1 MDRPSSCLFAVSG
14 DRSWIANIAVMDRS
28 SCGDGGTGRED
39 AWGGR
44 FPSLEIVLWSH
55 NGWTSSTKHGASRE
69 RIGDVRGQ
77 ADVSGT
83 CEWRE
88 EVGVDPDGKKR
99 VVEDTCRTET
109 AAEWETSFETRTFE
123 PRTPRPMEAS
133 KEENVDQSEM
143 ERVQADF
150 QDGRGE
156 EKREKQEVVGTH
168 AEVEEPKLPH
178 SLAAEEE
185 PVEESR
191 KDPQHDPTTK
201 EDEIGEEE
209 ENRKVSTPGSMESL
223 SVNSSSATNDRG
235 EDQGLDLQAPPE
247 SPDGM
252 VSSAFVPL
260 RLACKTRQTQ
270 IMEPALDT
278 LQRLIAHGYL
288 RGSTNGLKEDGLCFE
303 TINLVCQ
310 CYDVPDEAIELKV
323 LRVLLTLVTSSTF
336 QVHDEALL
344 KVIRTC
350 YNVYLGS
357 KSEVNR
363 STAKASLIQMIT
375 IVFKRMEADSS
386 SIPIETVV
394 VAKMLPPEDFGDE
407 RQPFT
412 NFVQNFINRIV
423 ADAEATF
430 YAAPPATIH
439 DDAFISGK
447 VVQNPVLNEDGALEG
462 LEDKEERKVA
472 DSEPEP
478 VDLSSATELQ
488 RDAFLVFRSLCKLAT
503 RDPSTPT
510 DPYLMKGKILALELL
525 RILLENAGREFIE
538 SEIFVQAMKEHLCLA
553 LLKNCSTDSKDVV
566 KVLNYIFATICLKF
580 RAKLKSEIGVFYP
593 LIVLKQLEDFS
604 GTRVPYWHRAV
615 VVHCLQKVCSNA
627 QTLVDFF
634 VNYDCDLESVNLF
647 DRTVLSLIQLVQG
660 LSYSAEVA
668 EMMPAQAK
676 ALRNEAMNC
685 LVLIL
690 QSLLAWPS
698 EDGGGEKPSQDADRG
713 SVISEISPD
722 SESSQGAS
730 ELLQAGE
737 NGGSAPPKEDAGFP
751 LHRSTSNLET
761 REIEKRRAHKLGYQ
775 AGISLFNNM
784 PLRGMISLQESGY
797 VGHSPTEVAVFLQA
811 TPGLEKSKIGEYLG
825 GHTDECVAVMHAYVD
840 SFDFMGIS
848 FDVAIRNFLSGFRL
862 PGEAQKIDRLM
873 EKFAERYYAC
883 NPGSFRSADVAYV
896 LSYSVIML
904 NTDAHNPQVKH
915 KMSREDFIK
924 NNRGIDDGEDLNQDF
939 LENLYNQI
947 VRYEIKMSSD
957 SYRPHLEAGKRPGPA
972 GVDAILNLLPGRRAH
987 PSFEA
992 MPDDVIRSIRDKME
1006 GKSDSMFYVAT
1017 NYENMKPML
1026 EAVWAPLLAAFSMLL
1041 EDSMDD
1047 FVVKNC
1053 LQGFR
1058 AVIGLSA
1065 TLYMQTVR
1073 DTFVSALSRF
1083 TYMRTPE
1090 MMLPKHVGVFRALL
1104 GVAEEYGNL
1113 LEDSWMYVL
1122 ESVSYFEYI
1131 HQQVHG
1137 MSDAFLFSPDHL
1149 ETASPKEEVN
1159 GGSKYFKLLSRK
1171 GSSNTSHVAPGIA
1184 VATLD
1189 SLDPDRV
1196 NSGII
1201 SQGLPPPGILD
1212 LVDASEVDRLFAS
1225 SGNLSSDAI
1234 VHFVQ
1239 ALCMIS
1245 QREIASHHTPRV
1257 FSLTK
1262 IVEISQFNMNR
1273 IRIVWSRV
1281 WTVLGPYFAEVGCH
1295 PNLSVALY
1303 AVDSLR
1309 QLAMKFLERDE
1320 LANYTFQDDFLRPF
1334 VLVMRKSKSVEI
1346 RELVIRC
1353 VSQMVLARVSNIKS
1367 GWKSM
1372 FMVFTTA
1379 AADSE
1384 KAIVQLAFETIEKVV
1399 REYFMYVTETEV
1411 NTFTDCVNCLIAFT
1425 STRYSPDVSLNAI
1438 AFLRFCALKLA
1449 EGEIGNIEHGE
1460 QSGMPERAAAS
1471 GPLFSEKEAHM
1482 FFWFPLLAGL
1492 SELTF
1497 DPRPEIRHSALEVL
1511 FDILNYHGL
1520 HFTEGFWERVFSSV
1534 LLPMFDHVRAEITD
1548 ATTFEDSARRA
1559 EIDAWLYETCNDC
1572 LDHVLSLYRK
1582 FQPYLKQV
1590 FPQLISLL
1598 VGFVRR
1604 PHERLAAIGM
1614 HSYLSLL
1621 QQSSS
1626 QFDEK
1631 EWRMVLTSL
1640 QEAAADTLP
1649 DIAILTEPR
1658 TRRISLETESGTENC
1673 AKYRDLKLGA
1683 GARKLAEVKTR
1694 TKTQLL
1700 VVSTISQIYGG
1711 SFLEIP
1717 SKYVDILLDVVNS
1730 CAAHARKVNSDAVLR
1745 ARVIEAEEES
1755 ELPNAERLPEP
1766 PLQQL
1771 EDEASHAYL
1780 SILMHAL
1787 AIEKTEGASSIWKD
1801 ANVEERLVQFSML
1814 VLDNFLPKE
1823 EEKGL
1828 EVATVTARTPLVVAV
1843 LRALLS
1849 FAEEEFKMHLSELM
1863 PILTHLIEA
1872 EYSPSEVTKAVSE
1885 VLVGRMG
1892 KLVAEELG

>member
-1 MDRPSSCLFAVSG
+1 MK
-14 DRSWIANIAVMDRS
+14 
-28 SCGDGGTGRED
+28 E
-39 AWGGR
+39 
-44 FPSLEIVLWSH
+44 EEKE
-55 NGWTSSTKHGASRE
+55 TK
-69 RIGDVRGQ
+69 
-77 ADVSGT
+77 
-83 CEWRE
+83 
-88 EVGVDPDGKKR
+88 
-99 VVEDTCRTET
+99 
-109 AAEWETSFETRTFE
+109 ETSVSERTPADPENGCEEKETDE
-123 PRTPRPMEAS
+123 PREGNA
-133 KEENVDQSEM
+133 
-143 ERVQADF
+143 
-150 QDGRGE
+150 QD
-156 EKREKQEVVGTH
+156 
-168 AEVEEPKLPH
+168 
-178 SLAAEEE
+178 
-185 PVEESR
+185 
-191 KDPQHDPTTK
+191 
-201 EDEIGEEE
+201 GEEE
-209 ENRKVSTPGSMESL
+209 RKQPEPSRAEETHVQESNEQQQHVTVNTEEETSVCGGKQDLSAPGSTESI
-223 SVNSSSATNDRG
+223 SENSSG
-235 EDQGLDLQAPPE
+235 EIAEPKGDQGYQVRMPPE
-247 SPDGM
+247 SPDEM

-288 RGSTNGLKEDGLCFE
+288 RGSTNGIKEDGLCYE

-336 QVHDEALL
+336 QVHNEALL
-344 KVIRTC
+344 HVIRTC
-350 YNVYLGS
+350 YNIYLGS
-357 KSEVNR
+357 KSEVNQ

-407 RQPFT
+407 KQPFT

-423 ADAEATF
+423 ADAEGTF
-430 YAAPPATIH
+430 YSAPPATIH
-439 DDAFISGK
+439 DDAFQGAK
-447 VVQNPVLNEDGALEG
+447 VFGDPVSNKGESTGELSPQ
-462 LEDKEERKVA
+462 EEKKNA
-472 DSEPEP
+472 ETEKEP
-478 VDLSSATELQ
+478 VDLSRATALQ
-488 RDAFLVFRSLCKLAT
+488 RDAFLVFRSLCKLAA
-503 RDPSTPT
+503 RDPNTPT
-510 DPYLMKGKILALELL
+510 DPYLLKGKVLALELL
-525 RILLENAGREFIE
+525 KILLENAGVEFVE
-538 SEIFVQAMKEHLCLA
+538 NEIFVQAMKEHLCLA
-553 LLKNCSTDSKDVV
+553 LLKNCSTDSKEVV

-580 RAKLKSEIGVFYP
+580 RAKLKNEIGVFYP
-593 LIVLKQLEDFS
+593 IIVLKQLEDFS
-604 GTRVPYWHRAV
+604 GTRVPSWHRLV
-615 VVHCLQKVCSNA
+615 VVHCLQKVCADA
-627 QTLVDFF
+627 QTLVDLF
-634 VNYDCDLESVNLF
+634 VNYDCDLESINLF
-647 DRTVLSLIQLVQG
+647 DRTVLALIQLVQG
-660 LSYSAEVA
+660 LSYSPDVA
-668 EMMPAQAK
+668 EMVPAQAK
-676 ALRNEAMNC
+676 LMRNEAMKC

-698 EDGGGEKPSQDADRG
+698 EEGGCDKPSQDAEKVSTAG
-713 SVISEISPD
+713 ETSPD
-722 SESSQGAS
+722 NEAYQSMPEA
-730 ELLQAGE
+730 LQEIE
-737 NGGSAPPKEDAGFP
+737 NGRNSPTKEDAGTP

-761 REIEKRRAHKLGYQ
+761 REIEKRRAHKLGYE
-775 AGISLFNNM
+775 AGIALFNGT
-784 PLRGMISLQESGY
+784 PLKGMKTLQESGY
-797 VGHSPTEVAVFLQA
+797 VGKSPAEVALFLQ
-811 TPGLEKSKIGEYLG
+811 TTSGLEKSKIGEYLG
-825 GHTDECVAVMHAYVD
+825 DHTEECVAVMHAYVD
-840 SFDFMGIS
+840 SLDFTGTTFDA
-848 FDVAIRNFLSGFRL
+848 AIRNFLSGFRL

-873 EKFAERYYAC
+873 EKFAERYYTC

-904 NTDAHNPQVKH
+904 NTDAHNPQVKN

-924 NNRGIDDGEDLNQDF
+924 NNRGIDDGEDLDQEF
-939 LENLYNQI
+939 LKDLYDQI
-947 VRYEIKMSSD
+947 VMNEIKMRSD
-957 SYRPHLEAGKRPGPA
+957 ARRPQAGKRPGPA
-972 GVDAILNLLPGRRAH
+972 GVDAIMNLLPGRRAH
-987 PSFEA
+987 PSFET
-992 MPDDVIRSIRDKME
+992 MPDDVIRSIREKME
-1006 GKSDSMFYVAT
+1006 GKSDSTFYVAT

-1026 EAVWAPLLAAFSMLL
+1026 EAIWAPLLAAFSMLL
-1041 EDSMDD
+1041 EDSIDD
-1047 FVVKNC
+1047 FVTKSS

-1090 MMLPKHVGVFRALL
+1090 MMMPKHVDVFKTLL
-1104 GVAEEYGNL
+1104 EVAEEYGNL
-1113 LEDSWMYVL
+1113 LEGSWMYVL

-1131 HQQVHG
+1131 HQQVNG
-1137 MSDAFLFSPDHL
+1137 MSDASLFSPEHL
-1149 ETASPKEEVN
+1149 EALSPKEESH
-1159 GGSKYFKLLSRK
+1159 GGSKYFKRLSRK
-1171 GSSNTSHVAPGIA
+1171 GSSSTPHVVPGIA

-1189 SLDPDRV
+1189 SLDPGRA
-1196 NSGII
+1196 NSGLIP
-1201 SQGLPPPGILD
+1201 QGLPPPGVLD
-1212 LVDASEVDRLFAS
+1212 FVDASEVDRLFAS

-1234 VHFVQ
+1234 VHFVE

-1334 VLVMRKSKSVEI
+1334 VLIMRKSKSVEI

-1384 KAIVQLAFETIEKVV
+1384 KGIVQLAFETIEKVV

-1449 EGEIGNIEHGE
+1449 EGEIGNIEHGD
-1460 QSGMPERAAAS
+1460 QDCNPEKAAGS

-1572 LDHVLSLYRK
+1572 LGHVLSLYSK
-1582 FQPYLKQV
+1582 FQSSLKQV
-1590 FPQLISLL
+1590 FPQVISLL

-1604 PHERLAAIGM
+1604 PHERLAAIGI

-1626 QFDEK
+1626 QFDDK
-1631 EWRMVLTSL
+1631 EWRMVLTAL

-1649 DIAILTEPR
+1649 DIAILTEPHG
-1658 TRRISLETESGTENC
+1658 RRVSQENPESV
-1673 AKYRDLKLGA
+1673 ADHRKYRDLTTGA
-1683 GARKLAEVKTR
+1683 GSRKLAEVKTR

-1700 VVSTISQIYGG
+1700 IVSTISQIYGG

-1717 SKYVDILLDVVNS
+1717 SKYVDVLLDVVNS
-1730 CAAHARKVNSDAVLR
+1730 CAAHARKVNSDAILR
-1745 ARVIEAEEES
+1745 ARVIEAQEES
-1755 ELPNAERLPEP
+1755 KLPAAAMLPDP

-1787 AIEKTEGASSIWKD
+1787 AVEKTDGASSIWKD
-1801 ANVEERLVQFSML
+1801 ADVEERLVQFSML

-1823 EEKGL
+1823 EEKGA
-1828 EVATVTARTPLVVAV
+1828 EVALVTARTPLVVAV

-1849 FAEEEFKMHLSELM
+1849 FAEEEFRTHLSELM

-1885 VLVGRMG
+1885 VLVGKMG
-1892 KLVAEELG
+1892 KLVVEELV